1 MKLLTDI
8 SAVLAHARTLP
19 DVTPLEAQL
28 VLGKLLGQERSW
40 IIAHP
45 EATLTEDQASEAAAM
60 LERLAQGEPLA
71 YLTGTRAFY
80 GLDFAITP
88 DVLVPRPDTE
98 TLVDAALDWARQ
110 RSPSGNGLRLVDV
123 GTGSGII
130 AIAMA
135 VNLPDAHVIA
145 ADVSEAAVAVA
156 RGNGERHGVAHRM
169 AFVVSDLLDAVDGP
183 LDMVTANLPYI
194 ASPDLDE
201 RSVAKWEPVI
211 GLDGGEDGLDLIRG
225 LLKQIPGKLK
235 PDGALF
241 LEIGYDQGE
250 RGARLC
256 REAFPQASVEVLAD
270 LAELD
275 RVIIIDFSNH

>member
-1 MKLLTDI
+1 MKHLTDI
-8 SAVLAHARTLP
+8 GAVLAHARTLP

-28 VLGKLLGQERSW
+28 VLGTLLSHERSW

-45 EATLTEDQASEAAAM
+45 EAPLTEEQSQHAAAM
-60 LERLAQGEPLA
+60 LDRLAKGEPLA
-71 YLTGTRAFY
+71 YLIGTRAFY
-80 GLDFAITP
+80 GLDFTITP

-110 RSPSGNGLRLVDV
+110 RSPNGAELRLVDV

-130 AIAMA
+130 AVALA
-135 VNLPDAHVIA
+135 VNLPEAHVIA

-156 RGNGERHGVAHRM
+156 RSNGERHGVAERIE
-169 AFVVSDLLDAVDGP
+169 FVLSDLLAAIEGP
-183 LDMVTANLPYI
+183 FDLVTANLPYI
-194 ASPDLDE
+194 ARPELME
-201 RSVAKWEPVI
+201 HSVAKWEPVI

-225 LLKQIPGKLK
+225 LIAQIPEKIR

-275 RVIIIDFSNH
+275 RVIIVDFTR

>member
-1 MKLLTDI
+1 MKPLTDI
-8 SAVLAHARTLP
+8 GAALAHARTLQ

-28 VLGKLLGQERSW
+28 VLGTLLGQDRAW

-45 EATLTEDQASEAAAM
+45 EAALTEEQAAQAGAM
-60 LERLAQGEPLA
+60 LDRLAQGEPLA
-71 YLTGTRAFY
+71 YLTGSRAFY
-80 GLDFAITP
+80 GLDFTITP

-110 RSPSGNGLRLVDV
+110 RSPNGAGLHLADV

-130 AIAMA
+130 AVALA
-135 VNLPDAHVIA
+135 VNLAEAHVTATDI
-145 ADVSEAAVAVA
+145 SEAAVAIA
-156 RGNGERHGVAHRM
+156 RGNAERHSAADRM
-169 AFVVSDLLDAVDGP
+169 AFVQSDLLATVDGP
-183 LDMVTANLPYI
+183 FDGITANLPYI
-194 ASPDLDE
+194 ARPDLTE
-201 RSVAKWEPVI
+201 HSVAKWEPII

-225 LLKQIPGKLK
+225 LLGQIPARLK

-256 REAFPQASVEVLAD
+256 REAFPQASIEVLAD

-275 RVIIIDFSNH
+275 RVIIVDFAP

>member
-8 SAVLAHARTLP
+8 GAVLAHARTLP

-28 VLGKLLGQERSW
+28 VLGTLLGQERSW

-45 EATLTEDQASEAAAM
+45 ETPLTEVQAEQASTM
-60 LERLAQGEPLA
+60 LDRLAQGEPLA
-71 YLTGTRAFY
+71 YLIGRRAFY
-80 GLDFAITP
+80 GLDFTITP

-98 TLVDAALDWARQ
+98 TLVDAALDWARR
-110 RSPSGNGLRLVDV
+110 RSPNGAGLRLVDV

-130 AIAMA
+130 AIALA
-135 VNLPDAHVIA
+135 VNLPEAQVIA
-145 ADVSEAAVAVA
+145 TDISEAAVDVARANGQQHAVA
-156 RGNGERHGVAHRM
+156 ERM
-169 AFVVSDLLDAVDGP
+169 EFVCSDLLAAVDGP
-183 LDMVTANLPYI
+183 FDIVTANLPYI
-194 ASPDLDE
+194 ARPDLTE
-201 RSVAKWEPVI
+201 HSVAKWEPVI

-225 LLKQIPGKLK
+225 LIRQIPDKLK
-235 PDGALF
+235 PHGALF

-275 RVIIIDFSNH
+275 RVIIVDFAP